1 MRSSH
6 MPMGRFVL
14 AAVVIALLFPGGA
27 QALNPEPKWFSYDR
41 PAEYVAE
48 IDHTLMVPMRDGASL
63 ACSIYRPK
71 PSLDSTLSNDQK
83 FPAIVNNIEPYQ
95 RWQNDSQNT
104 YLADHG
110 YVVMSCD
117 ARGSKE
123 STAAGP
129 LVDPFGE
136 VEQHDMYDLVEWM
149 AAQPWSNGDVG
160 IGGYSYGAVPPHP
173 GAAPRPPPPRRL
185 PPPAAYANLYKE
197 KGYLGGIP
205 GLHVVPRQ
213 VGPLPNTTIP

>member
-1 MRSSH
+1 MRSS
-6 MPMGRFVL
+6 VI
-14 AAVVIALLFPGGA
+14 AAVVIALLFPAGA

-71 PSLDSTLSNDQK
+71 PSLGSTLSNDQK

-95 RWQNDSQNT
+95 RWQNDAQNT
-104 YLADHG
+104 FLAEHG

-117 ARGSKE
+117 ARGAKE
-123 STAAGP
+123 SAAAGP
-129 LVDPFGE
+129 FVDPFGE

-149 AAQPWSNGDVG
+149 AGQRWSTGDVG
-160 IGGYSYGAVPPHP
+160 RGGYSDAAFLAYLAAAQPPPHLRVI
-173 GAAPRPPPPRRL
+173 A
-185 PPPAAYANLYKE
+185 
-197 KGYLGGIP
+197 
-205 GLHVVPRQ
+205 
-213 VGPLPNTTIP
+213 